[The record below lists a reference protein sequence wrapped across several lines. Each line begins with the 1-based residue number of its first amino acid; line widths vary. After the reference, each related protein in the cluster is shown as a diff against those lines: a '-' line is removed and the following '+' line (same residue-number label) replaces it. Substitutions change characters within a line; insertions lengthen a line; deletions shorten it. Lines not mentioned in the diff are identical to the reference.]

1 MVGNLLL
8 RGMIVGAVAGI
19 LAFGFARVF
28 GEPAVDLAIAY
39 EEAASQPLAPGEVAE
54 PELVSRATQ
63 AGIGLFTGI
72 VTFGAAIGGLLSLAF
87 ALCYGR
93 LTTLGPRGTAALL
106 ALGGFIAL
114 VLVPDL
120 KYPPNPPAVGSDE
133 TIGYRTEMFF
143 IMLAVSLAGMAL
155 AVAVTRRLWV
165 AQGAWTA
172 ALAGGAT
179 YLVIV
184 VLTQL
189 ALPTINEVPEQFSA
203 SLLWQFRVASIGTQA
218 ILWTTLGL
226 LFGYVAE
233 LYLRAAHP
241 QGRFSG
247 ALAGR

>member
-8 RGMIVGAVAGI
+8 RGMIVGAVAGL

-28 GEPAVDLAIAY
+28 GEPSVDLAIAF
-39 EEAASQPLAPGEVAE
+39 EEAASQAQGEMAE

-63 AGIGLFTGI
+63 AGLGLFTGI

-93 LTTLGPRGTAALL
+93 VTSLGPRGTAALL

-120 KYPPNPPAVGSDE
+120 KYPPNPPAVGLEE

-143 IMLAVSLAGMAL
+143 IMLAISLAGMAI
-155 AVAVTRRLWV
+155 AVALARRLWTRN
-165 AQGAWTA
+165 GAWTA
-172 ALAGGAT
+172 ALAGGAA

-184 VLTQL
+184 ALAQL
-189 ALPTINEVPEQFSA
+189 ALPAINEVPEQFPA
-203 SLLWQFRVASIGTQA
+203 ALLWQFRVSSIGIQA

-241 QGRFSG
+241 QGRL
-247 ALAGR
+247 ADPLAGR

>member
-8 RGMIVGAVAGI
+8 RGMIVGAVAGL

-28 GEPAVDLAIAY
+28 GEPAVDLAIAF
-39 EEAASQPLAPGEVAE
+39 EEAASQAHGEAAE

-63 AGIGLFTGI
+63 AGIGLFTGV

-106 ALGGFIAL
+106 ALAGFIAL

-120 KYPPNPPAVGSDE
+120 KYPPNPPAVGSEE

-143 IMLAVSLAGMAL
+143 IMLAISLAGLAL
-155 AVAVTRRLWV
+155 GAAVTRRLWA
-165 AQGAWTA
+165 AQGPWAA

-184 VLTQL
+184 VLAQL
-189 ALPTINEVPEQFSA
+189 ALPSINEVPEQFPA
-203 SLLWQFRVASIGTQA
+203 ALLWQFRVASLGIQA

-233 LYLRAAHP
+233 LHLRAAHP
-241 QGRFSG
+241 QGRLAGS
-247 ALAGR
+247 LAGR